1 MLTLRQARKNAR
13 LGQQQVAREIGISVP
28 TISKYETGHQAID
41 PDNLL
46 SMCNLYDVSTIDLK
60 LRQIGTKIYAHPHSP
75 VLAIADEEIED
86 RVCMHYVIDR
96 VEDILKEHDPKSP
109 EIADLKYMHK
119 RLEEFKRELIYNL
132 GLNQRSRNNG

>member
-1 MLTLRQARKNAR
+1 MITLREARKNAR
-13 LGQQQVAREIGISVP
+13 FGQQQVAQEIGVSVP

-46 SMCNLYDVSTIDLK
+46 SLCSLYDVSTIDLK

-75 VLAIADEEIED
+75 VLSIAEEEIED

-96 VEDILKEHDPKSP
+96 VEDILKEHDPNAP

-119 RLEEFKRELIYNL
+119 RLEDFKRELIYNL
-132 GLNQRSRNNG
+132 GVNQRSRNNG